1 MKSIQRELME
11 LILANREALSLPE
24 NLQAD
29 FLPTEGDA
37 LSFQSDNVP
46 KLAKSYIS
54 GTSEYNYAF
63 SILAVTDGSVTSAPN
78 LTAMNWLSA
87 LGDLFDGMHN
97 FHLSDTRTIIS
108 GETTTPAII
117 TRTQDNRIVYSIQ
130 ITIRYKET

>member
-24 NLQAD
+24 SLQAD

-63 SILAVTDGSVTSAPN
+63 SILAVLWATSSTACTTSTFQTHGQSSLGKRAPLQSLQGRRTTGS
-78 LTAMNWLSA
+78 
-87 LGDLFDGMHN
+87 F
-97 FHLSDTRTIIS
+97 
-108 GETTTPAII
+108 TP
-117 TRTQDNRIVYSIQ
+117 
-130 ITIRYKET
+130 YK

>member
-11 LILANREALSLPE
+11 LILTNREALSLPE

-63 SILAVTDGSVTSAPN
+63 SILAVTDGSVHAQLPPFRHTDN
-78 LTAMNWLSA
+78 
-87 LGDLFDGMHN
+87 
-97 FHLSDTRTIIS
+97 HLWGNEHPCNYHTDA
-108 GETTTPAII
+108 GQPARLLH
-117 TRTQDNRIVYSIQ
+117 TNNNQV
-130 ITIRYKET
+130 